1 MIYTIAILEE
11 AQGNLKLIFDKN
23 GNQYTIS
30 LYNTETHDNSHKT
43 FDNITDAYKVFEKL
57 SSWII
62 FSYYS
67 EKNKRQFLTTG
78 TMD

>member
-1 MIYTIAILEE
+1 MIYTIAILEDV
-11 AQGNLKLIFDKN
+11 QGTLKLILDKA
-23 GNQYTIS
+23 GNKYTIT
-30 LYNTETHDNSHKT
+30 LYNKETKDSTHNT
-43 FDNITDAYKVFEKL
+43 FDTLPDAYKVFEKL

-67 EKNKRQFLTTG
+67 EAAKRQYLSTG